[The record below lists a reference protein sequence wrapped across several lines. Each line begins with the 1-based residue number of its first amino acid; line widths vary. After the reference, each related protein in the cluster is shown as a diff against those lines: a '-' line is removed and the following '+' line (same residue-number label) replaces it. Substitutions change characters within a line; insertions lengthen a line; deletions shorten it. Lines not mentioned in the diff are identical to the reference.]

1 MTHTSKPTD
10 KLARQLALASL
21 FLLPLHIPT
30 FMLSGSGSLAAALIG
45 TGAALNFG
53 LVAVAWFTGNRAPAI
68 IALLM
73 PFAGI
78 ALGIL
83 GFISRFK
90 QSW

>member
-1 MTHTSKPTD
+1 MTQTSKPTD
-10 KLARQLALASL
+10 RRARQLALASF
-21 FLLPLHIPT
+21 FLVPLHIPP
-30 FMLSGSGSLAAALIG
+30 FMLSGSNSLTSALIG
-45 TGAALNFG
+45 TGAVLNVA

-83 GFISRFK
+83 GFLSGFS